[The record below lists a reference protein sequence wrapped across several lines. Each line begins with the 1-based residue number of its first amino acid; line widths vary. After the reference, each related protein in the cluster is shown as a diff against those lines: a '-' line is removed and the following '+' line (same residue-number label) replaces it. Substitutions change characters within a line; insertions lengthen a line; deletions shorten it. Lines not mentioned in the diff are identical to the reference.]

1 MMSQLHQGLECH
13 REQSWQEGENFVFR
27 TDCLFGAVRRR
38 DMLHTGHLTR
48 KPDFCSMNL
57 NVSKSPELEYMP
69 QNAAKMS
76 RVRRTAQFAMLCCAA
91 AAGAAAAAAT
101 FVPLVIASLI
111 LAQNF
116 WAVKQNSQQK

>member
-1 MMSQLHQGLECH
+1 
-13 REQSWQEGENFVFR
+13 
-27 TDCLFGAVRRR
+27 
-38 DMLHTGHLTR
+38 MLHTGHLTR

-91 AAGAAAAAAT
+91 AAAAAT